1 MKPTFKAHDLS
12 FEEMINEDAIRAR
25 VQEMGTQL
33 RELYFDKN
41 PLFIGVLNGAFLF
54 AADLIRAFES
64 PCEID
69 FVRMSS
75 YRGLQ
80 SLGEVTVSL
89 ESKIEIK
96 GRHIII
102 VEDIVDTGNTL
113 YSFCQGLE
121 KQQPAS
127 VTIATLLLKPEA
139 IQCDLKADFVGFE
152 ISPKFVIGYGLDYNE
167 QGRHLRGIY
176 QLIA

>member
-1 MKPTFKAHDLS
+1 MKPIFKAHDLS
-12 FEEMINEDAIRAR
+12 FEEMIDEATIHAR

-33 RELYFDKN
+33 QELYFDKN

-75 YRGLQ
+75 YKGLRSTGQ
-80 SLGEVTVSL
+80 VTITL

-96 GRHIII
+96 GRHLII

-113 YSFCQGLE
+113 YAFCQDIE
-121 KQQPAS
+121 KQEPAS
-127 VTIATLLLKPEA
+127 VAIATLLIKPEA
-139 IQCDLKADFVGFE
+139 VQHNLKVDFVGFE
-152 ISPKFVIGYGLDYNE
+152 IPPKFVIGCGLDYNE
-167 QGRHLRGIY
+167 QGRHLKGIY